1 MEQENFDLTLK
12 EKAVPSGANYYFGHG
27 KVLLT
32 GEYTV
37 LEGAKAIA
45 LPTKPGQSMKVTYQR
60 SYDPKLYWKSIDL
73 NGKSWFESTFEFWNF
88 DIISENKSK
97 EALFLQRLLREI
109 RAQNTHFLREDQDIH
124 VETYLGFPRE
134 WGLGSSST
142 LIYNLAQWGYVSPF
156 ELLYKTSLGSGYDV
170 ACAQSEGPILFK
182 KESEGPIYSPVIFDP
197 SFKESLYFVY
207 LGKKQNTEEEI
218 RKFKNITKKNN
229 KEVINKV
236 SQITDEILASNSYDE
251 FSCLI
256 SEHEKLMSSFIG
268 RKTLK
273 EKYFIDFRGEVK
285 SLGAWGGDFA
295 LACSKENKEKVKSY
309 FKEKGFSVCLEYS
322 DLILENNFLKSEM
335 SERVLH

>member
-12 EKAVPSGANYYFGHG
+12 EKEVPSGANYYFGRG

-73 NGKSWFESTFEFWNF
+73 NGKSWFECTFEFWNF

-109 RAQNTHFLREDQDIH
+109 RAQNTHFLREEQDIH

-156 ELLYKTSLGSGYDV
+156 ELLYKTSMGSGYDV

-197 SFKESLYFVY
+197 PFKENLYFIY

-218 RKFKNITKKNN
+218 IKFKNLTKENH

-236 SQITDEILASNSYDE
+236 SHITDEILASSSYDE
-251 FSCLI
+251 FSRLLT
-256 SEHEKLMSSFIG
+256 EHENLMSNFLG
-268 RKTLK
+268 RKPLK
-273 EKYFIDFRGEVK
+273 EKYFTDFKGELK
-285 SLGAWGGDFA
+285 KPRSLGRG
-295 LACSKENKEKVKSY
+295 LCS
-309 FKEKGFSVCLEYS
+309 CL
-322 DLILENNFLKSEM
+322 LKRE
-335 SERVLH
+335 

>member
-1 MEQENFDLTLK
+1 VQQENFDLSLK
-12 EKAVPSGANYYFGHG
+12 EKEVPSGANYYFGHG

-32 GEYTV
+32 GEYTI

-73 NGKSWFESTFEFWNF
+73 SGKSWFECTFEFWNF
-88 DIISENKSK
+88 DIVSDHKTK

-109 RAQNTHFLREDQDIH
+109 RAQNTHFLREEQDIH
-124 VETYLGFPRE
+124 VETFLGFPRE

-156 ELLYKTSLGSGYDV
+156 ELLYKTSMGSGYDV

-197 SFKESLYFVY
+197 PFKENLYFIY

-218 RKFKNITKKNN
+218 IKFKNLAKKDT
-229 KEVINKV
+229 KEVTSKV
-236 SQITDEILASNSYDE
+236 SLITDKILACNSLEE
-251 FSCLI
+251 FSHLI
-256 SEHEKLMSSFIG
+256 SEHEKIMSSFLG
-268 RKTLK
+268 KKTLK
-273 EKYFIDFRGEVK
+273 EKHFIDFRGEVK

-295 LACSKENKEKVKSY
+295 LACSTDSKEKVKNY
-309 FKEKGFSVCLEYS
+309 FDKKGFSVCLDYS
-322 DLILENNFLKSEM
+322 DLILENNFLNSEM